1 MASAQSPPAKKS
13 RSKAVLNGDS
23 CTEAVN
29 GKTCVQV
36 ATNADTPAEDPAVT
50 LFREYIRI
58 PSISRGDNY
67 LQHYAEA
74 VKFIQ
79 TVADDIGL
87 PHELIEVTPANK
99 IVLITVEGTHPELKS
114 VLLNSHYDVVPVFP
128 DCWKYDAFAAHKD
141 ENGDIYGRGTQDM
154 KCCIIW
160 HLEALRRLKKSGV
173 KFSRTL
179 YITAVPDEEMGGMLG
194 MALFIKTERFKKMN
208 VAFALDEGLANP
220 TEAMSVY
227 YGERSAHWIEVTC
240 PGNPGHGSRFIENTA
255 VEKVEKLLRQALALP
270 TGAKDQVRMSNATV
284 HSVCGVCVTIYRLEG
299 APCLKLGDVT
309 TINVTEIHGGITH
322 NVVPNKFVVVLDM
335 RFSPHED
342 HQEILRMVQG
352 WLDEAGEGCTLKF
365 IQESPKY
372 PMTSTDDSDP
382 WWRAFSTTC
391 DKHSLKLEKEI
402 FPAGTDS
409 RYLRTLG
416 IPCLGFSPLNHTP
429 ILLHDHN
436 ERLNERVFL
445 RGIDIFVDLLPAL
458 CNVETTV

>member
-36 ATNADTPAEDPAVT
+36 ATNGDTPAEDPAVT

-87 PHELIEVTPANK
+87 PHELIEVTPGNK
-99 IVLITVEGTHPELKS
+99 IVLITVEGTHPEMKS

-194 MALFIKTERFKKMN
+194 MALFIKTERFRKMN
-208 VAFALDEGLANP
+208 IAFALDEGLANP

-240 PGNPGHGSRFIENTA
+240 PGNPGHGSRFIDNTA
-255 VEKVEKLLRQALALP
+255 VEKVEKLLRQAL
-270 TGAKDQVRMSNATV
+270 D
-284 HSVCGVCVTIYRLEG
+284 YRQEQKTKLEG

-372 PMTSTDDSDP
+372 PMTSTDDSDL

-402 FPAGTDS
+402 FSAGTDS

-445 RGIDIFVDLLPAL
+445 RGIDIFVDLIPAL

>member
-1 MASAQSPPAKKS
+1 VVQS
-13 RSKAVLNGDS
+13 
-23 CTEAVN
+23 
-29 GKTCVQV
+29 
-36 ATNADTPAEDPAVT
+36 
-50 LFREYIRI
+50 
-58 PSISRGDNY
+58 
-67 LQHYAEA
+67 AEA

-79 TVADDIGL
+79 TVADDVGL
-87 PHELIEVTPANK
+87 PHELIEVSSGNK
-99 IVLITVEGTHPELKS
+99 IVLITVEGTNPELKS
-114 VLLNSHYDVVPVFP
+114 VLFNSHYDVVPVYP
-128 DCWKYDAFAAHKD
+128 DCWKHDAFAAHKD

-160 HLEALRRLKKSGV
+160 HLEALRRLKQSGV

-194 MALFIKTERFKKMN
+194 MALFIKTERFKRMN

-240 PGNPGHGSRFIENTA
+240 LGNPGHGSRFIENTA
-255 VEKVEKLLRQALALP
+255 VEKVEKLLRQALA
-270 TGAKDQVRMSNATV
+270 
-284 HSVCGVCVTIYRLEG
+284 YRQEQKTKLEG

-309 TINVTEIHGGITH
+309 TINVTEIHGGIAQ
-322 NVVPNKFVVVLDM
+322 NVVPNKFVVVMDM

-409 RYLRTLG
+409 RYLRTMG

-436 ERLNERVFL
+436 ERVNERVFL
-445 RGIDIFVDLLPAL
+445 RGIDIFVDLIPAL